1 MAITVQDLLEA
12 GVHFGHQTKRWNPK
26 MKPYIF
32 GARNGIHIF
41 DLGKTMYCLNEAC
54 KFLYKS
60 VAKGGDVLFVGT
72 KRQAQELIVDAAQRD
87 NMHYITHRWLG
98 GTLTNLDTI
107 RKSIAKLG
115 KLQKMEE
122 DGTFDKMK
130 KKESSRLRREMNK
143 LDRQLCGIIHMK
155 NKPAVMVVV
164 DVVKEHIA
172 VKEANILGIPVVA
185 LIDSN
190 VDPDLI
196 EYGIPGNDD
205 AVRSLKVV
213 LDQLSAAIHAGKGIA
228 DKKAAEVAAKRAK
241 EEEEKRAAKK
251 AKAEKAK
258 AEAEKAKAEAE
269 KAKAEESKEGAKA
282 EEKAPAK
289 KTTAKKAP
297 AKKAAPKKEDAK
309 AEESKEDAK
318 AEEKAPAKKTT
329 AKKAPAKKAAPKKE
343 DAEAEEPKAEEKA
356 PAKKTTAKK
365 APAKKAAPKKED
377 AKAEEPKAEEK

>member
-32 GARNGIHIF
+32 GSRNGIHIF

-60 VAKGGDVLFVGT
+60 VAKGGDILYVGT
-72 KRQAQELIVDAAQRD
+72 KRQAQELVQEAAKRD

-122 DGTFDKMK
+122 DGSFDKMK

-143 LDRQLCGIIHMK
+143 LDRQLCGIINMK
-155 NKPAVMVVV
+155 KKPAVMIVV

-172 VKEANILGIPVVA
+172 VKEANILGIPVVG

-190 VDPDLI
+190 VNPDLV

-205 AVRSLKVV
+205 AVRSLKVI
-213 LDQLSAAIHAGKGIA
+213 LDQLTAAIHAGKGIA

-241 EEEEKRAAKK
+241 EEEEKKAAKK

-258 AEAEKAKAEAE
+258 AEAEKAKAEE
-269 KAKAEESKEGAKA
+269 AKAAPKKEDAKA
-282 EEKAPAK
+282 EEKAP
-289 KTTAKKAP
+289 AKKAP

-309 AEESKEDAK
+309 AEE
-318 AEEKAPAKKTT
+318 KAP
-329 AKKAPAKKAAPKKE
+329 AKKAPAK
-343 DAEAEEPKAEEKA
+343 
-356 PAKKTTAKK
+356 
-365 APAKKAAPKKED
+365 
-377 AKAEEPKAEEK
+377 

>member
-32 GARNGIHIF
+32 GSRNGIHIF

-60 VAKGGDVLFVGT
+60 VAQGGDILYVGT
-72 KRQAQELIVDAAQRD
+72 KRQAQELVTESAQRD

-122 DGTFDKMK
+122 DGSFDKMK

-143 LDRQLCGIIHMK
+143 LDRALCGIINMK
-155 NKPAVMVVV
+155 KKPAVMIVV
-164 DVVKEHIA
+164 DVVKERIA
-172 VKEANILGIPVVA
+172 VKEANILGIPVVG

-190 VDPDLI
+190 VNPDLVK
-196 EYGIPGNDD
+196 YGIPGNDD
-205 AVRSLKVV
+205 AVRSLKVI
-213 LDQLSAAIHAGKGIA
+213 LDQLSTAIHAGKGIA
-228 DKKAAEVAAKRAK
+228 DKKAAEVAAKRAQ

-258 AEAEKAKAEAE
+258 EDADKAKANADKAKAEKAAPKKDDAKAAPKKEEAKAE
-269 KAKAEESKEGAKA
+269 KA
-282 EEKAPAK
+282 P
-289 KTTAKKAP
+289 AKKAP
-297 AKKAAPKKEDAK
+297 AKKAAPKKDDAK
-309 AEESKEDAK
+309 AEEPK
-318 AEEKAPAKKTT
+318 AEKAP
-329 AKKAPAKKAAPKKE
+329 AKKAPAKKAAPKKD
-343 DAEAEEPKAEEKA
+343 DAKAEEPKAEKA
-356 PAKKTTAKK
+356 PAKK
-365 APAKKAAPKKED
+365 APAKKAAPKKDD
-377 AKAEEPKAEEK
+377 AKAEETKAEEK

>member
-54 KFLYKS
+54 KYLYKS
-60 VAKGGDVLFVGT
+60 VAQGGDVLFVGT
-72 KRQAQELIVDAAQRD
+72 KRQAQELVQDAASRD

-115 KLQKMEE
+115 KLKKMEE

-143 LDRQLCGIIHMK
+143 LDRQLCGIIQMK
-155 NKPAVMVVV
+155 KKPAVMIVV

-172 VKEANILGIPVVA
+172 VKEANILGIPVVG

-190 VDPDLI
+190 VNPDLI
-196 EYGIPGNDD
+196 AYGIPGNDD

-213 LDQLSAAIHAGKGIA
+213 IDQLSAAIHAGKGIA
-228 DKKAAEVAAKRAK
+228 DQKAAEAAAKRAK
-241 EEEEKRAAKK
+241 EEEDKRAAKK
-251 AKAEKAK
+251 AKAEKAR
-258 AEAEKAKAEAE
+258 AEAEKAKAE
-269 KAKAEESKEGAKA
+269 KAEAAPKKEEA
-282 EEKAPAK
+282 
-289 KTTAKKAP
+289 KAP
-297 AKKAAPKKEDAK
+297 AKKAAPKKEEAKADDAK
-309 AEESKEDAK
+309 K
-318 AEEKAPAKKTT
+318 
-329 AKKAPAKKAAPKKE
+329 
-343 DAEAEEPKAEEKA
+343 
-356 PAKKTTAKK
+356 
-365 APAKKAAPKKED
+365 
-377 AKAEEPKAEEK
+377 

>member
-26 MKPYIF
+26 MKPFIF

-60 VAKGGDVLFVGT
+60 VAQGGDVLFVGT
-72 KRQAQELIVDAAQRD
+72 KRQAQELIQDAATRD

-143 LDRQLCGIIHMK
+143 LERQLCGIINMK
-155 NKPAVMVVV
+155 KKPAVMIVV

-172 VKEANILGIPVVA
+172 VKEANILGIPVVG

-196 EYGIPGNDD
+196 AYGIPGNDD

-241 EEEEKRAAKK
+241 EEEEKKAAKK

-258 AEAEKAKAEAE
+258 AEKAKED
-269 KAKAEESKEGAKA
+269 KEE
-282 EEKAPAK
+282 
-289 KTTAKKAP
+289 AKKAP
-297 AKKAAPKKEDAK
+297 K
-309 AEESKEDAK
+309 
-318 AEEKAPAKKTT
+318 
-329 AKKAPAKKAAPKKE
+329 KKAAPKKE
-343 DAEAEEPKAEEKA
+343 DAEDAEEEKA
-356 PAKKTTAKK
+356 EAKK
-365 APAKKAAPKKED
+365 APKKKAAPKKED
-377 AKAEEPKAEEK
+377 AEDAEEEKAEAKKAPKKKAAPKKEDAEDAEEEKAEAKK

>member
-32 GARNGIHIF
+32 GSRNGIHIF

-60 VAKGGDVLFVGT
+60 VAKGGDILYVGT
-72 KRQAQELIVDAAQRD
+72 KRQAQELVQEAAKRD

-122 DGTFDKMK
+122 DGSFDKMK

-143 LDRQLCGIIHMK
+143 LDRQLCGIINMK
-155 NKPAVMVVV
+155 KKPAVMIVV

-172 VKEANILGIPVVA
+172 VKEANILGIPVVG

-190 VDPDLI
+190 VNPDLV

-205 AVRSLKVV
+205 AVRSLKVI
-213 LDQLSAAIHAGKGIA
+213 LDQLTAAIHAGKGIA

-241 EEEEKRAAKK
+241 EEEEKKAAKK

-258 AEAEKAKAEAE
+258 AEAEKAKAEE
-269 KAKAEESKEGAKA
+269 AKAAPKKEDAKA
-282 EEKAPAK
+282 EEKAP
-289 KTTAKKAP
+289 AKKAP

-309 AEESKEDAK
+309 AEE
-318 AEEKAPAKKTT
+318 KAP
-329 AKKAPAKKAAPKKE
+329 
-343 DAEAEEPKAEEKA
+343 
-356 PAKKTTAKK
+356 AKK

-377 AKAEEPKAEEK
+377 AKAEEAKAEEKDAKAEEK

>member
-26 MKPYIF
+26 MKKYIF
-32 GARNGIHIF
+32 GSRNGIHIF

-54 KFLYKS
+54 KYLYKS

-72 KRQAQELIVDAAQRD
+72 KRQAQELVEDAAKRD

-143 LDRQLCGIIHMK
+143 LDRQLCGIINMK
-155 NKPAVMVVV
+155 KKPAVMIVV

-190 VDPDLI
+190 VDPDLV

-213 LDQLSAAIHAGKGIA
+213 IEQLSAAIHAGKGIA
-228 DKKAAEVAAKRAK
+228 DKKAAELAAKRAK
-241 EEEEKRAAKK
+241 EEEEKKAAKK

-258 AEAEKAKAEAE
+258 AEAEKAKAE
-269 KAKAEESKEGAKA
+269 KDKAEGDS
-282 EEKAPAK
+282 EEK
-289 KTTAKKAP
+289 AKKAP
-297 AKKAAPKKEDAK
+297 AKKAAPKKEE
-309 AEESKEDAK
+309 AET
-318 AEEKAPAKKTT
+318 EEKAEKAP

-343 DAEAEEPKAEEKA
+343 EAKAEEKA
-356 PAKKTTAKK
+356 PAKK
-365 APAKKAAPKKED
+365 APAKKAAPKKEE
-377 AKAEEPKAEEK
+377 AKAEEAAEEKAEEPKAEEK

>member
-26 MKPYIF
+26 MKKYIF
-32 GARNGIHIF
+32 GSRNGIHIF

-54 KFLYKS
+54 KYLYKS

-72 KRQAQELIVDAAQRD
+72 KRQAQELVEEAAKRD

-143 LDRQLCGIIHMK
+143 LDRQLCGIINMK
-155 NKPAVMVVV
+155 KKPAVMIVV

-190 VDPDLI
+190 VDPDLV

-213 LDQLSAAIHAGKGIA
+213 VDQLSAAIHAGKGIA
-228 DKKAAEVAAKRAK
+228 DKKAAEMAAKRAK
-241 EEEEKRAAKK
+241 EEDEKRAAKK

-258 AEAEKAKAEAE
+258 AEAEKAKAEDDSEDKAAKKPAKKAAPKKEEAETEEKAE
-269 KAKAEESKEGAKA
+269 KA
-282 EEKAPAK
+282 P
-289 KTTAKKAP
+289 AKKAP
-297 AKKAAPKKEDAK
+297 AKKAAPKKEE
-309 AEESKEDAK
+309 AET
-318 AEEKAPAKKTT
+318 EEK

-343 DAEAEEPKAEEKA
+343 EEAKAE
-356 PAKKTTAKK
+356 
-365 APAKKAAPKKED
+365 D
-377 AKAEEPKAEEK
+377 KAEEPKAEEK